1 MIKGLCGSS
10 TDSSPIIFRWTNL
23 KGGNLN
29 LVKLFDQEGHL
40 SWHSPREFNLRFAC
54 DSVLVS
60 FLNSPGNTFDL
71 HPGDEGSL
79 AYLACIS
86 PSWLPVPFSNG
97 PRYTYYSA
105 HQVLRQFSF
114 DQDILLVFKDV
125 VPSLTSFDP
134 FLRVQAFFYWSRRSS
149 QFVVPNSHRGV
160 FVSSGFAGYWR
171 RVQKSFSN
179 YIGSGKIARVLD
191 PNILFAPTSN
201 RRLSLPTV
209 GIVSAAISN
218 KTGFVEWHASR
229 GGWVCYM

>member
-40 SWHSPREFNLRFAC
+40 SWHSPWEFNLRFAC

-71 HPGDEGSL
+71 HPGDKGSL

-86 PSWLPVPFSNG
+86 PSWLPVPFSSG
-97 PRYTYYSA
+97 PRYTYCSA

-134 FLRVQAFFYWSRRSS
+134 FLKVQAFFLLVAKEFSVCCA
-149 QFVVPNSHRGV
+149 QFP
-160 FVSSGFAGYWR
+160 
-171 RVQKSFSN
+171 
-179 YIGSGKIARVLD
+179 
-191 PNILFAPTSN
+191 
-201 RRLSLPTV
+201 
-209 GIVSAAISN
+209 
-218 KTGFVEWHASR
+218 
-229 GGWVCYM
+229 